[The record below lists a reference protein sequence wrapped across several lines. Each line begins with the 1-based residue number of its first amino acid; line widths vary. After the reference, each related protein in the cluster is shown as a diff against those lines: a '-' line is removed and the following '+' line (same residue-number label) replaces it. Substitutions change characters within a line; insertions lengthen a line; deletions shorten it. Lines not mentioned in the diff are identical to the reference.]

1 MLAAASCSDMGS
13 EAAEK
18 LATRATGERW
28 AFFERARRGVA
39 QALSSLES
47 ALRLA
52 DAVHDAERDQHRGD
66 AEHDREQPVAL
77 DRGPDR
83 ADGADRDAE
92 EVQAASRVNACEQI
106 ARHAVFESTPVES
119 VAPLRHPHVS
129 ERVSPPS
136 IEMRLPLT

>member
-66 AEHDREQPVAL
+66 TEHEREQPVAL
-77 DRGPDR
+77 DRRPDR
-83 ADGADRDAE
+83 ADGTDDDAE
-92 EVQAASRVNACEQI
+92 EVQAASRVYPCKQVP
-106 ARHAVFESTPVES
+106 RHAAFESTPVRS
-119 VAPLRHPHVS
+119 VSARKGV
-129 ERVSPPS
+129 
-136 IEMRLPLT
+136 T